1 MPAADFD
8 DRSDAFPSN
17 AIQLIVLRMKQKWPN
32 TGIVPRPL
40 RHTDKTQSIGV
51 FPVDWSPDEESY
63 EFKAPGSPVTA
74 LSFPTVNTYRVG
86 IQAFVKDMDS
96 EKGIRTHAN
105 MSKAIRSLLY
115 FDTPLALGLRQLS
128 VVMDGLTETI
138 QRQMIPRA
146 KYISNEIDGTFLFL
160 STLQYSIET
169 ENK

>member
-1 MPAADFD
+1 MAFDFD
-8 DRSDAFPSN
+8 DRTDSFPSN
-17 AIQLIVLRMKQKWPN
+17 VVQLVVARMKQRWPN
-32 TGIVPRPL
+32 TGINPRPL

-51 FPVDWSPDEESY
+51 FPVDWSPDEESH
-63 EFKAPGSPVTA
+63 EFRPPGLPVVA
-74 LSFPTVNTYRVG
+74 VGFPTVQSYRVG

-115 FDTPLALGLRQLS
+115 FDTPLAVGLRQLS
-128 VVMDGLTETI
+128 VVMDGVTETI

-169 ENK
+169 ESK